1 MSFKYINPYTNF
13 QYLFTKELGNFRK
26 VVRKAEND
34 DVYSVE
40 TWKTLSYNSLH
51 SDELVTVEYV
61 SNKKLNVV
69 LEKD

>member
-34 DVYSVE
+34 DVYSIE
-40 TWKTLSYNSLH
+40 TWRTLGYNPLCPE
-51 SDELVTVEYV
+51 ELITVEYM
-61 SNKKLNVV
+61 SEKKLNIV

>member
-51 SDELVTVEYV
+51 PDELVTVEYV